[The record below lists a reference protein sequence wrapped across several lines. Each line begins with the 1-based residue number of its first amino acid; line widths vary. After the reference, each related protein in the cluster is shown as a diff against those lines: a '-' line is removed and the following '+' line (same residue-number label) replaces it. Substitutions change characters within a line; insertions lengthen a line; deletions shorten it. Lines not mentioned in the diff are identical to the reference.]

1 VVPVGLLTCNNS
13 GELNALAGPI
23 DVVVGSSGQAGG
35 KMNFQEVIRVSLRT
49 LGRNKMRT
57 LLTMLG
63 IIIGVMAVICIVG
76 VGTSA
81 SDQVQDQIQSLG
93 VNMLFVMAGSVN
105 SGGVQMGTGAT
116 NTLTV
121 NDAHAMLQ
129 EIPQI
134 TMISPETDTTAQVV
148 YEGQNWATRDQ
159 GVGPDY
165 FNIRNWPIVVGS
177 PFSERDID
185 TAADVCVIGS
195 TVAYKLFS
203 GENPIGKVIR
213 VKTLPVTVIGEL
225 ETKGQSTFG
234 QDQDDVIMM
243 PYTTVMKKLVGVDWL
258 QVITAS
264 VDSKNDIDSVT
275 SQISAL
281 LRQRHHL
288 RADENSDFSIRSP
301 AEIAQTVGR
310 ISMILTVLLG
320 SVAAISLLVGGIG
333 IMNIMLVSVT
343 ERTREIGVRIAVG
356 ATEGDVQRQFLSE
369 AVVLSSIGGLI
380 GVVFG
385 IAASVFVAKAMA
397 WPTAVSPLSIVGAV
411 AFSAGVGIF
420 FGYYP
425 ARKASQL
432 DPIEALRFE

>member
-1 VVPVGLLTCNNS
+1 
-13 GELNALAGPI
+13 
-23 DVVVGSSGQAGG
+23 
-35 KMNFQEVIRVSLRT
+35 
-49 LGRNKMRT
+49 MRT

-81 SDQVQDQIQSLG
+81 SEQVQDQIQSLG

-116 NTLTV
+116 NTLMV
-121 NDAHAMLQ
+121 SDARAMLQ

-134 TMISPETDTTAQVV
+134 TMISPETDTTVQVV

-165 FNIRNWPIVVGS
+165 FDIRNWPVVVGS

-203 GENPIGKVIR
+203 GDNPIGKVIR

-225 ETKGQSTFG
+225 QTKGQSTFG

-264 VDSKNDIDSVT
+264 VDSKNDIDSAT
-275 SQISAL
+275 SQITAL

-432 DPIEALRFE
+432 DPIEALRYE

>member
-1 VVPVGLLTCNNS
+1 
-13 GELNALAGPI
+13 
-23 DVVVGSSGQAGG
+23 
-35 KMNFQEVIRVSLRT
+35 MNFSEVIRVALRT

-105 SGGVQMGTGAT
+105 SGGIQMGTEAT
-116 NTLTV
+116 NTLV
-121 NDAHAMLQ
+121 VSDAQAMLR
-129 EIPQI
+129 EIPEI
-134 TMISPETDTTAQVV
+134 TLISPETDTTAQVV
-148 YEGQNWATRDQ
+148 YGGQNWATRDQ

-165 FNIRNWPIVVGS
+165 FAIRNWPVVLGS
-177 PFSERDID
+177 SFSERDVD
-185 TAADVCVIGS
+185 TAADGCVIGS
-195 TVAYKLFS
+195 TVANKLF
-203 GENPIGKVIR
+203 GGDNPIGKVIR

-234 QDQDDVIMM
+234 RDQDDVIMM

-258 QVITAS
+258 QLITAS
-264 VDSKNDIDSVT
+264 IDSKNDVNLAT
-275 SQISAL
+275 SQITAL

-288 RADENSDFSIRSP
+288 RADEDNDFSIRSP

-310 ISMILTVLLG
+310 ISLILTVLLG

-343 ERTREIGVRIAVG
+343 ERTREIGVRMAVG

-369 AVVLSSIGGLI
+369 AVVLSSIGGII

-385 IAASVFVAKAMA
+385 IASSIFVAKAMQ

-411 AFSAGVGIF
+411 AFSAAVGIF

-425 ARKASQL
+425 ARKASRL
-432 DPIEALRFE
+432 DPIEALRYE

>member
-1 VVPVGLLTCNNS
+1 MSFN
-13 GELNALAGPI
+13 
-23 DVVVGSSGQAGG
+23 
-35 KMNFQEVIRVSLRT
+35 EVIRIALRT
-49 LGRNKMRT
+49 LGRNKLRT

-63 IIIGVMAVICIVG
+63 IIIGVTAVICIVG

-93 VNMLFVMAGSVN
+93 VNMLFIQAGSVN
-105 SGGVQMGTGAT
+105 SGGIQMGTGAT

-121 NDAHAMLQ
+121 SDARAMLQ
-129 EIPQI
+129 EIPEI
-134 TMISPETDTTAQVV
+134 TMISPETDTTAQVI
-148 YEGQNWATRDQ
+148 YQGQNWATRDQ

-165 FNIRNWPIVVGS
+165 FQIRNWPVVIGS
-177 PFSERDID
+177 GFSQREVD

-195 TVAYKLFS
+195 TVANKLFN
-203 GENPIGKVIR
+203 GDNPIGKVIR

-234 QDQDDVIMM
+234 RDQDDVIMM

-258 QVITAS
+258 QLITAS
-264 VDSKNDIDSVT
+264 IDSKNDMNFAT
-275 SQISAL
+275 SQITAL

-288 RADENSDFSIRSP
+288 RADEDNDFSIRSP

-310 ISMILTVLLG
+310 VSLILTVLLG

-356 ATEGDVQRQFLSE
+356 ATESDVQRQFLSE
-369 AVVLSSIGGLI
+369 AMVLSLIGGII

-385 IAASVFVAKAMA
+385 IASSIIVAKAMQ
-397 WPTAVSPLSIVGAV
+397 WPTAVSPLSVIGAV
-411 AFSAGVGIF
+411 AFSAAVGIF

-425 ARKASQL
+425 ARKASHL
-432 DPIEALRFE
+432 DPIEALRYE

>member
-1 VVPVGLLTCNNS
+1 M
-13 GELNALAGPI
+13 
-23 DVVVGSSGQAGG
+23 D
-35 KMNFQEVIRVSLRT
+35 FQEVIRISLRT

-63 IIIGVMAVICIVG
+63 IIIGVTAVICIVG

-148 YEGQNWATRDQ
+148 YQGQNWATRDQ
-159 GVGPDY
+159 GVGTDY
-165 FNIRNWPIVVGS
+165 FNIRNWPVVAGS
-177 PFSERDID
+177 SFSERDID

-225 ETKGQSTFG
+225 KTKGQSTFG

-258 QVITAS
+258 QLITAS
-264 VDSKNDIDSVT
+264 VDSKNDVDSVT
-275 SQISAL
+275 SQITAL

-288 RADENSDFSIRSP
+288 RSDENSDFSIRSP

-310 ISMILTVLLG
+310 ISLILTVLLG

-356 ATEGDVQRQFLSE
+356 ATEEDVQRQFLSE
-369 AVVLSSIGGLI
+369 AVVLSLIGGLI

-385 IAASVFVAKAMA
+385 IASSIVVAKAMA
-397 WPTAVSPLSIVGAV
+397 WPTAVSPLSVVGAV

-425 ARKASQL
+425 ARKASRL
-432 DPIEALRFE
+432 DPIEALRYE

>member
-1 VVPVGLLTCNNS
+1 
-13 GELNALAGPI
+13 
-23 DVVVGSSGQAGG
+23 
-35 KMNFQEVIRVSLRT
+35 MNFNEVIRIALRT

-81 SDQVQDQIQSLG
+81 SEQVQDQIQSLG

-105 SGGVQMGTGAT
+105 SGGIQMGTGAT
-116 NTLTV
+116 NTLMVT
-121 NDAHAMLQ
+121 DARAMLQ
-129 EIPQI
+129 EIPEI
-134 TMISPETDTTAQVV
+134 TMISPETDTTVQVV
-148 YEGQNWATRDQ
+148 YQGQNWATRDQ

-165 FNIRNWPIVVGS
+165 FDIRNWPVVVGS
-177 PFSERDID
+177 PFSERDVD

-195 TVAYKLFS
+195 TVANKLFN
-203 GENPIGKVIR
+203 GDNPIGKVIR

-234 QDQDDVIMM
+234 RDQDDVIMM

-258 QVITAS
+258 QLITAS
-264 VDSKNDIDSVT
+264 IDSKNDVNFAT

-288 RADENSDFSIRSP
+288 RADEASDFSIRSP

-310 ISMILTVLLG
+310 ISLILTVLLG

-356 ATEGDVQRQFLSE
+356 ATESDVQRQFLSE
-369 AVVLSSIGGLI
+369 AMVLSLIGGLI
-380 GVVFG
+380 GIVLG
-385 IAASVFVAKAMA
+385 IASSICVAKAMQ
-397 WPTAVSPLSIVGAV
+397 WPTAVSPLSVVGAV
-411 AFSAGVGIF
+411 VFSAAVGIF

-425 ARKASQL
+425 ARKASRL
-432 DPIEALRFE
+432 DPIEALRYE